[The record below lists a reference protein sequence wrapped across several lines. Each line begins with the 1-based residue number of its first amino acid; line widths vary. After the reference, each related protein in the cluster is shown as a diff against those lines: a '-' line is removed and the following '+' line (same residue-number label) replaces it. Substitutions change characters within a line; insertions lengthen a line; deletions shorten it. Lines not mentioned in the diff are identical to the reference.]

1 MKPKGTYTY
10 YINTIKTN
18 NINLLNTIYTTF
30 KTNISYIND
39 DNY

>member
-1 MKPKGTYTY
+1 MKPKGIYTY
-10 YINTIKTN
+10 YINNIKTN